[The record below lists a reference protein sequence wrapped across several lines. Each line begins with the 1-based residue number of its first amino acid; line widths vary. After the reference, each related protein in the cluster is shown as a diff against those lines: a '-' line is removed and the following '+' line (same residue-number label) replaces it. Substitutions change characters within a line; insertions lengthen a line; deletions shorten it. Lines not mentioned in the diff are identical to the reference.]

1 MSGKRTTL
9 TLAFLT
15 LLASSIGVA
24 LSWQKAE
31 VLYHLHY
38 LRAEPDYLRQIVTA
52 PGESAQH
59 RAIMDF
65 LVTESGKARMF
76 NLFLE
81 VHERVISMVVK
92 LSELSDSS
100 LGYFNHGG
108 FVAVHHHRGFDLYV
122 HESQRNEGGQDVRA
136 SIAALLPSLAGGSFT
151 SERNAGMVFSFG
163 DARKVA
169 SRGPFGESVLE
180 QLAEEFDMP
189 PDVPAVSV
197 RSVPR

>member
-1 MSGKRTTL
+1 M
-9 TLAFLT
+9 
-15 LLASSIGVA
+15 A

-38 LRAEPDYLRQIVTA
+38 LRAEPDYLSQIVTA
-52 PGESAQH
+52 RPESGEH
-59 RAIMDF
+59 RAIAEF
-65 LVTESGKARMF
+65 LATESGKARLF
-76 NLFLE
+76 NLFLD
-81 VHERVISMVVK
+81 VHDRVISMVVK
-92 LSELSDSS
+92 LSELSSSS
-100 LGYFNHGG
+100 LGFFNHGG

-136 SIAALLPSLAGGSFT
+136 LIAALLPSLAGGSFA
-151 SERNAGMVFSFG
+151 SERHAGLVFSFG

-169 SRGPFGESVLE
+169 SREPFGERVLE
-180 QLAEEFDMP
+180 QFAEEFDMS